1 MCVVYIYVC
10 MNVRE
15 VRDYVCM
22 GVRLSLCFVNSA
34 DFGTCIKYIVFG
46 YTAGL
51 RNEDYRSK

>member
-1 MCVVYIYVC
+1 